1 MAIRISTLVLE
12 KVVATYVAL
21 IIIII
26 IITIIII
33 TIIIIIIIIIGLW
46 ETMPSTSATTGQLAH
61 LLGCIN

>member
-26 IITIIII
+26 SSEFA
-33 TIIIIIIIIIGLW
+33 G
-46 ETMPSTSATTGQLAH
+46 H
-61 LLGCIN
+61 LEHAVYHSFRAGMDDPTRIP